1 MTVQDH
7 IANYAAGWTTGDIDK
22 IVGAAAPNFVLDDPN
37 AGKIGRDGL
46 ADYATGLKEAVAQLR
61 NGAEYDKLMD
71 MTDVVVRD
79 TELPVTV
86 WAWFTVPGTPL
97 AGSAIMK
104 FGNDGVVEERLTYYT
119 ALPK

>member
-1 MTVQDH
+1 
-7 IANYAAGWTTGDIDK
+7 
-22 IVGAAAPNFVLDDPN
+22 
-37 AGKIGRDGL
+37 
-46 ADYATGLKEAVAQLR
+46 
-61 NGAEYDKLMD
+61 MD

-79 TELPVTV
+79 TEMPVTV

-104 FGNDGVVEERLTYYT
+104 FGDEGIVEERLAYYT